1 MGEERIQ
8 ERKEYDTRISGQQGG
23 ANGIRKG
30 QNWQDGQHRLWKR
43 MHGGKQWMV
52 EKTDQETAPAGVRCE
67 GMIELRVLH
76 LQLVRRLPLLLPLLL
91 SPHNADTPAA
101 PAPAAEPVPVPP
113 PANGS
118 QCAAVPAPANVIGGG

>member
-1 MGEERIQ
+1 MVQKVWNRNNRIN
-8 ERKEYDTRISGQQGG
+8 EWQGG
-23 ANGIRKG
+23 TTGTERG
-30 QNWQDGQHRLWKR
+30 QSWQDGQHHLWKR

-91 SPHNADTPAA
+91 SPHKTNRHWGFPCDPST
-101 PAPAAEPVPVPP
+101 
-113 PANGS
+113 
-118 QCAAVPAPANVIGGG
+118 QY